1 MVRINK
7 NSASGGQNKSTDSPF
22 VPVSATKLFQEGHG
36 LLLLVPGVGG
46 VGARSQPT
54 KDFASGDPNDSDGA
68 LFAPVSAPQGLKEI
82 HDRHIFYTPLY
93 CLNIASTVDFFGCV
107 GQNSLSFV

>member
-1 MVRINK
+1 MTINK
-7 NSASGGQNKSTDSPF
+7 NSTSGGQNKSTGSPF

-36 LLLLVPGVGG
+36 LLLLVPGAGG

-54 KDFASGDPNDSDGA
+54 KDFASGDRNDSDVA
-68 LFAPVSAPQGLKEI
+68 LFAPVSAPQGLKK
-82 HDRHIFYTPLY
+82 HMTGTFSTQRALDFL
-93 CLNIASTVDFFGCV
+93 CIASTVDFFGCV